1 MKRIL
6 KAFTGIL
13 AVCSFT
19 VLTVFTAG
27 AAERSQE
34 TKVSFTVSQEGKYEL
49 SVEASGNGEIRDG
62 DKAIRNGIVEYQLSV
77 GETKTFRI
85 IPDEGYKIGSVIYEQ
100 PEVSRVMDLT
110 EQALSGEIEI
120 AMESTGG
127 ILRIEFV
134 VDPSAGGDSQE
145 DGTEGSGSGQDTA
158 KTGDSTHVAGYAAA
172 VAGAGAVLAYLYR
185 RRKKADSVKA
195 ES

>member
-62 DKAIRNGIVEYQLSV
+62 AKTIRNGAVEYQLSV
-77 GETKTFRI
+77 GDRK
-85 IPDEGYKIGSVIYEQ
+85 SV
-100 PEVSRVMDLT
+100 V
-110 EQALSGEIEI
+110 
-120 AMESTGG
+120 
-127 ILRIEFV
+127 
-134 VDPSAGGDSQE
+134 
-145 DGTEGSGSGQDTA
+145 
-158 KTGDSTHVAGYAAA
+158 
-172 VAGAGAVLAYLYR
+172 
-185 RRKKADSVKA
+185 
-195 ES
+195 